1 MKSTKRLTE
10 EEIRARI
17 SGRSIDIVSGS
28 FKSIRASAQW
38 RCLANP
44 SHPIF
49 DAPPRQIVHAG
60 GGCPL
65 CVKVSMLTEA
75 IVRTKLDDRPLSLVN
90 GTLRGSDKKAKWQC
104 LGDISHGEW
113 LATPSSVL
121 NKKSGCPICSGKL
134 PLTEDDIASKVKNRP
149 LALIENSFNRDT
161 RRALWRCLKS
171 ADHKIWDATV
181 NTVVYQGTGCPV
193 CAGNAPISAE
203 LITEKIAVRPIRLV
217 EGSFKGGVLK
227 KAQWICLADPEHPIW
242 SATPDSV
249 LSGSNC
255 PACTGHEKQTP
266 DVIRRK
272 IKGRDLVLLSEGDT
286 SSSGKAL
293 WGCKVSP
300 NHKDW
305 YATVSSVL
313 AGAGCPSCAGNARLS
328 EDVINE
334 RVFKRKIQIV
344 EGTFKSS
351 AQKATWRCLVGRNHQ
366 NWDANV
372 GSVLSGVGCPS
383 CATYGFDERKQAHL
397 YLLLI
402 GTEIDPI
409 GIKCGITNN
418 DPKDRLGQIKRKS
431 KERIA
436 LISSWTHDSGSFIR
450 KLEQS
455 ILEKFEYNDLGDLLA
470 DGGTETLFF
479 QDLDEIIRYVKSAM
493 SSGDIPS

>member
-10 EEIRARI
+10 EEIRSRI
-17 SGRSIDIVSGS
+17 SERPIDIISGT

-49 DAPPRQIVHAG
+49 EAPARQIVHAG
-60 GGCPL
+60 GGCPF
-65 CVKVSMLTEA
+65 CVKVSKLTES
-75 IVRTKLDDRPLSLVN
+75 IVRLKIGERPISLIP
-90 GTLRGSDKKAKWQC
+90 GTLHGSEKKAKWLC
-104 LGDISHGEW
+104 LRDSSHGEW
-113 LATPSSVL
+113 LATPSSIL
-121 NKKSGCPICSGKL
+121 NSGSGCPICSGKL
-134 PLTEDDIASKVKNRP
+134 PLTEAEIASRLNDRRM
-149 LALIENSFNRDT
+149 ALVENSFNKDT
-161 RRALWRCLKS
+161 RRALWRCLKDV
-171 ADHKIWDATV
+171 DHQTWDATV
-181 NTVVYQGTGCPV
+181 NSVLYQRTGCPV
-193 CAGNAPISAE
+193 CAGNAPISE
-203 LITEKIAVRPIRLV
+203 GQIKEKLSGRPIILV
-217 EGSFKGGVLK
+217 DGSFKGGVLN
-227 KAQWICLADPEHPIW
+227 KAQWRCLSDPEHPVW
-242 SATPDSV
+242 YATPDSV

-272 IKGRDLVLLSEGDT
+272 IKGRDLVLLSDTDT
-286 SSSGKAL
+286 SSAGKAL

-300 NHKDW
+300 NHKYW

-313 AGAGCPSCAGNARLS
+313 AGSGCPSCAGNARLS

-334 RVFKRKIQIV
+334 RVFKRAIQIV

-351 AQKATWRCLVGRNHQ
+351 AQKATWRCLAGRDHQ
-366 NWDANV
+366 HWESNV